1 MKFKE
6 NSGAMDSKN
15 YLRLKDKESATGVF
29 AGDFY
34 EYRQH
39 WVTNKSALCSE
50 DNLCAHCAQGLKS
63 SFRFRINFITKD
75 KDGIYQPMVF
85 EQGWTVYNAMRDLH
99 NEYDLEKHI
108 VKITR
113 SGSGPTDTAYSILPI
128 KNGTVTP
135 ESAKAL
141 SKIDLQDLKHKNDPD
156 IIHLPA
162 NNFVPAPAF
171 DSDEAIP
178 F

>member
-15 YLRLKDKESATGVF
+15 YLKLKDKESATGIFV
-29 AGDFY
+29 GDFY

-39 WVTNKSALCSE
+39 WVTNRSELCSE
-50 DNLCAHCAQGLKS
+50 DNLCPHCAQGLKS

-75 KDGIYQPMVF
+75 KDGNYQALVF
-85 EQGWTVYNAMRDLH
+85 EQGWTVYNAMRELH
-99 NEYDLEKHI
+99 SEYDLTKHI

-113 SGSGPTDTAYSILPI
+113 SGSGKSDTSYSILPI
-128 KNGTVTP
+128 KNGAVTP
-135 ESAKAL
+135 EL
-141 SKIDLQDLKHKNDPD
+141 GNRLCGLTLQDLKHKNDAERLD
-156 IIHLPA
+156 LPSGNSA
-162 NNFVPAPAF
+162 PPPAF
-171 DSDEAIP
+171 DSEESLP